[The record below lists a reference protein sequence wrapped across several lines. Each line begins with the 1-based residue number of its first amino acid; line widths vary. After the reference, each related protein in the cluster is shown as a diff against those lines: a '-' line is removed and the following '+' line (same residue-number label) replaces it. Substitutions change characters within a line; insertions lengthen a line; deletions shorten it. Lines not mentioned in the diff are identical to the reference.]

1 MEAELGGVVTS
12 EILVNQ
18 HNASVNLLVGE
29 GWWVVVVFVWVF
41 GGGVVGVLC
50 DVRACV
56 ECWSGSEA

>member
-41 GGGVVGVLC
+41 GGGVVGILC
-50 DVRACV
+50 DVWACV